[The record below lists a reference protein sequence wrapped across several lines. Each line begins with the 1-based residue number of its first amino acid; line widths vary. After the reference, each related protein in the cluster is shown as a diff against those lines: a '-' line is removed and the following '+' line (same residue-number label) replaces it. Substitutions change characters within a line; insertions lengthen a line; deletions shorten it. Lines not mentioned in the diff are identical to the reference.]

1 LTYSITSKPSW
12 ATFSTST
19 GLLTGTPSSTQ
30 TGSYS
35 GITIS
40 VSDGTS
46 TAALSPFTIVVDAA
60 SVSGTPPPSAAP
72 TISGTP
78 NTSVTAGTAY
88 SFQPTAT
95 GAAGKTLTYSITN
108 KPSWATFSTST
119 GLLSGTP
126 SSAQTGSYTGITIT
140 VSDGTLTAA
149 LAPFSITVNAAAVV
163 VPLTISGTPS
173 TSVTA
178 GTAYSFQP
186 TATDAVGKTLTYSIT
201 NKPSWASFNT
211 ATGALSGTPQAA
223 NVGTSSGIVISVSD
237 GTSTAS
243 LAAFAVTVNA
253 ASVSSAP
260 PPVVV
265 NGAPQIL
272 YTDIVAGPNSG
283 GENNDGVYLSI
294 FGVNFGS
301 TIGNVAVTVGGGA
314 VTKVIYL
321 GPSNGRP
328 DIQQIS
334 VQLGPNTKTGAIA
347 VTVGGVTSNTN
358 QSFTVSSG
366 NIYFIDNVNGSDS
379 NAGTFAAPFKSLAPI
394 AANLKAGDFMVL
406 KSNPA
411 TPYTTTDPYFWG
423 VKVGGSSATSAI
435 TLMGYPGQFPYINAA
450 SVTKAGIY
458 AYDDN
463 LNQYINIVGIKLE
476 AAGTEG
482 AVDVEN
488 GGSYWR
494 VVNNELTMMSAGA
507 NGLECNAG
515 AIGGNGT
522 AEYWVGNHIHD
533 TKGTSVD
540 QTHGVYINNG
550 PGTYEL
556 AYNWIENVYNG
567 TGIQLDGPQGASTA
581 SITAGAHIHHNIVH
595 DTLKYGIELG
605 NYGGSSGFITD
616 IAVWDNLVYNTQGP
630 GLIFNTITSLAPLT
644 ASIFNNTFYN
654 VSTGGGD
661 GAIDNDNGS
670 ILSGMS
676 ITFTNNIVV
685 PHSGSPY
692 YTELSS
698 STGLSSLA
706 GSNNLWSGGT
716 GSGFGSASITGTPS
730 FVSAPAATVASSQAL
745 PNMNLNSGSPGVGAG
760 ASLVLTGNGIAA
772 MIYFPAFTGVLTDL
786 DGVSLSSGSINVGAL
801 Q

>member
-1 LTYSITSKPSW
+1 MI
-12 ATFSTST
+12 
-19 GLLTGTPSSTQ
+19 
-30 TGSYS
+30 
-35 GITIS
+35 
-40 VSDGTS
+40 
-46 TAALSPFTIVVDAA
+46 
-60 SVSGTPPPSAAP
+60 
-72 TISGTP
+72 
-78 NTSVTAGTAY
+78 
-88 SFQPTAT
+88 
-95 GAAGKTLTYSITN
+95 
-108 KPSWATFSTST
+108 
-119 GLLSGTP
+119 
-126 SSAQTGSYTGITIT
+126 
-140 VSDGTLTAA
+140 
-149 LAPFSITVNAAAVV
+149 
-163 VPLTISGTPS
+163 
-173 TSVTA
+173 
-178 GTAYSFQP
+178 
-186 TATDAVGKTLTYSIT
+186 
-201 NKPSWASFNT
+201 
-211 ATGALSGTPQAA
+211 
-223 NVGTSSGIVISVSD
+223 
-237 GTSTAS
+237 
-243 LAAFAVTVNA
+243 
-253 ASVSSAP
+253 
-260 PPVVV
+260 
-265 NGAPQIL
+265 
-272 YTDIVAGPNSG
+272 
-283 GENNDGVYLSI
+283 
-294 FGVNFGS
+294 
-301 TIGNVAVTVGGGA
+301 
-314 VTKVIYL
+314 
-321 GPSNGRP
+321 
-328 DIQQIS
+328 
-334 VQLGPNTKTGAIA
+334 
-347 VTVGGVTSNTN
+347 
-358 QSFTVSSG
+358 
-366 NIYFIDNVNGSDS
+366 
-379 NAGTFAAPFKSLAPI
+379 
-394 AANLKAGDFMVL
+394 L

-411 TPYTTTDPYFWG
+411 TPYTTTSPYFWP
-423 VKVGGSSATSAI
+423 VKVAGSSTTSAI

-458 AYDDN
+458 AYDDSQ
-463 LNQYINIVGIKLE
+463 NQYINIVGIKLE
-476 AAGTEG
+476 GAGTEG

-522 AEYWVGNHIHD
+522 GEYWVGNHIHD

-567 TGIQLDGPQGASTA
+567 TGIQLDGPQGASTV

-616 IAVWDNLVYNTQGP
+616 VAVWDNLVYNTQGP

-670 ILSGMS
+670 ILSGML

-706 GSNNLWSGGT
+706 GSNNLWSGGS
-716 GSGFGSASITGTPS
+716 GSGFGSGSITGTPS

-760 ASLVLTGNGIAA
+760 VSSVLTGNGIAA